1 MLTPHYDPDT
11 SMLYLAGRGDGNI
24 RYYEVMAES
33 PWLSYLNQ
41 FVSGT
46 PQRSLAVL
54 PKRGVDVMSCE
65 ILRFYKVHRDL
76 VEPISMIV
84 PRKTEV
90 FQDDIYT
97 ETNAPIPALSGNFS
111 FYFPSF
117 SNS

>member
-1 MLTPHYDPDT
+1 MPVYDVDT
-11 SMLYLAGRGDGNI
+11 SMIYLAGRGDGNI
-24 RYYEVMAES
+24 RYFEVMTEA

-65 ILRFYKVHRDL
+65 ILRFYKLHGDL

-84 PRKTEV
+84 PRKTDI
-90 FQDDIYT
+90 FQDDIYS
-97 ETNAPIPALSGNFS
+97 ETNAPIPALSGNFH
-111 FYFPSF
+111 F
-117 SNS
+117 